1 MHTDDVA
8 VSQEDNSIIL
18 NCTYHKDSMEK
29 ISDRDI
35 RWQKRIEGEFQ
46 DLAVFSP
53 PGGLEPFLKSE
64 KKPLYKNRTELI
76 APNISLVAVM
86 VIRNP
91 VCSDEGIYR
100 CSIDYYSGTSENSQ
114 TSRSVVEFNGNFYV
128 YIFSCEN
135 KLTWMKYKQ
144 KEIGTNLQRTATTN
158 NCLFY

>member
-53 PGGLEPFLKSE
+53 PGGIEPFLKSE

-100 CSIDYYSGTSENSQ
+100 C
-114 TSRSVVEFNGNFYV
+114 R
-128 YIFSCEN
+128 
-135 KLTWMKYKQ
+135 
-144 KEIGTNLQRTATTN
+144 
-158 NCLFY
+158 